1 MRQRKE
7 NEFKASLYDEF
18 MDHIVKHVRSDDNP
32 HVSLREFEL
41 LPVVGH
47 KYMEIPLEKVDHN
60 NRDFME
66 SVEKF
71 RPGTKIDSKEDHKT
85 GAPIP
90 VVFIPLKQE
99 EKRGRT
105 SHTSGGR
112 SSSPPPS
119 QTTLMLY
126 VVALFSVI
134 IVGLVK
140 TTTADWHYFVK

>member
-41 LPVVGH
+41 LPAVGH

-60 NRDFME
+60 NRDFQE

-90 VVFIPLKQE
+90 IVFIPLKQE
-99 EKRGRT
+99 EKRK
-105 SHTSGGR
+105 GGTFH
-112 SSSPPPS
+112 SSKGGVKSPPS

-126 VVALFSVI
+126 IVALFSVI
-134 IVGLVK
+134 IAGFVK
-140 TTTADWHYFVK
+140 TTAADWHYFVK